1 MRYMGSGTP
10 PAAAPANTRID
21 VASAGAL
28 PPEITELLLAW
39 SGGSQDA
46 VAKLWEQVYSEVRR
60 MARHYLKHE
69 RSSHTI
75 QATALAN
82 EAYLRLAGI
91 HSIEWQDR
99 VHFFAV
105 TAAIM
110 RRILVDHARAHSRA
124 KRGGGERRVDFSESL
139 TLSGQS
145 GSEVVRLHDALLALE
160 QFDRRKARV
169 VEMRYFGGLTAVEI
183 ATVLGVSPQT
193 VHLDWSLAKA
203 WLNRELCRR

>member
-1 MRYMGSGTP
+1 MGSGP
-10 PAAAPANTRID
+10 ALAAAPNTGIG
-21 VASAGAL
+21 VASPGAV

-46 VAKLWEQVYSEVRR
+46 VAQLWEQVYSEVRR
-60 MARHYLKHE
+60 MARQYLKHE

-82 EAYLRLAGI
+82 EAYLKLAGI
-91 HSIEWQDR
+91 HRIEWQDR

-124 KRGGGERRVDFSESL
+124 KRGGGGRRVDFSESL
-139 TLSGQS
+139 TLGQPS
-145 GSEVVRLHDALLALE
+145 SEVVRLHDALLALE
-160 QFDRRKARV
+160 QFDSRKARV
-169 VEMRYFGGLTAVEI
+169 VEMRYFGGLTASEI